1 MAGKNFI
8 SLKDFAVR
16 VFIGTYPAPES
27 DDQPTLPEGIW
38 RADFD
43 LESASLRDLTQVTEV
58 TAPSFLAVS
67 PDHGALYAVSE
78 ASAGELHRYGI
89 TGDGLEHL
97 ATVASLGESPCHVT
111 LASSQ
116 VVVANYGSGSVASYP
131 HQEFDSG
138 IGEGKLFQQS
148 GEGPVTD
155 RQGGPHAHFA
165 GKVPGTQYVWVTDL
179 GADRIFGYQITAN
192 GSGVR
197 QLVALG
203 TAVEFPAGSGP
214 RHIAFDGDGYGFVVG
229 ELDNNLY
236 TVAVDPATGQGEV
249 VNTFSLDIP
258 GEEAQWPSHI
268 EFSPDGELLV
278 VAVRG
283 SNTLHMF
290 TIARTE
296 GQITEL
302 VAAGTVPTGG
312 QWPRHFKLFGK
323 RSDGLQIIAVANQ
336 FSQTIDILGLNAAD
350 GTGKALSSTP
360 LMAPACIV
368 GLD

>member
-1 MAGKNFI
+1 M
-8 SLKDFAVR
+8 R
-16 VFIGTYPAPES
+16 VFIGTYPAPKT
-27 DDQPTLPEGIW
+27 DDQATLPEGIW

-43 LESASLRDLTQVTEV
+43 LETASLTDLSQVMEV
-58 TAPSFLAVS
+58 TAPSFLAVG
-67 PDHGALYAVSE
+67 PDQATLYAVSE
-78 ASAGELHRYGI
+78 SDAGELHRYAI
-89 TGDGLEHL
+89 TDAGLEHR
-97 ATVASLGESPCHVT
+97 ATVSSLGESPCHVT

-116 VVVANYGSGSVASYP
+116 VVVTNYGSGSVASYP

-138 IGEGKLFQQS
+138 IGAGKLFQQS
-148 GEGPVTD
+148 GEGPVGD

-192 GSGVR
+192 GSPVR
-197 QLVALG
+197 QLVARG

-214 RHIAFDGDGYGFVVG
+214 RHIAFDGDGFAFVVG

-236 TVAVDPATGQGEV
+236 TVAVDSATGQGEV
-249 VNTFSLDIP
+249 VKTSSLNIP
-258 GEEAQWPSHI
+258 GEETQWPSHI
-268 EFSPDGELLV
+268 ELSPDGELLV
-278 VAVRG
+278 AAVRG

-290 TIARTE
+290 NVARTQ
-296 GQITEL
+296 GQAPEL
-302 VAAGTVPTGG
+302 LAAGTVPTGG
-312 QWPRHFKLFGK
+312 DWPRHFKLFGK

-350 GTGKALSSTP
+350 GTGEVLNSTP
-360 LMAPACIV
+360 LMSPACIV

>member
-1 MAGKNFI
+1 M
-8 SLKDFAVR
+8 R
-16 VFIGTYPAPES
+16 VFIGTYPAPQT
-27 DDQPTLPEGIW
+27 DDQPASPEGIW

-43 LESASLRDLTQVTEV
+43 LESASLGDLTQVMEV
-58 TAPSFLAVS
+58 TAPSFLAVT

-78 ASAGELHRYGI
+78 SATGELHRYAI
-89 TGDGLEHL
+89 TDNGLEHR
-97 ATVASLGESPCHVT
+97 ATASSLGESPCHVT

-116 VVVANYGSGSVASYP
+116 VVVTNYGSGSVVSYP
-131 HQEFDSG
+131 HQEFDAG
-138 IGEGKLFQQS
+138 IGDGKLFQQA
-148 GEGPVTD
+148 GEGPVVG
-155 RQGGPHAHFA
+155 RQDGPHAHFA

-192 GSGVR
+192 GSPVR
-197 QLVALG
+197 QLVARG
-203 TAVEFPAGSGP
+203 TAVEFPPGTGP
-214 RHIAFDGDGYGFVVG
+214 RHIAFDGDGFAFVVG

-236 TVAVDPATGQGEV
+236 TVAVDSATGQGEI
-249 VNTFSLDIP
+249 VNTLSLDIP

-278 VAVRG
+278 AAVRG

-290 TIARTE
+290 TVNRVE
-296 GQITEL
+296 GSAPEL
-302 VAAGTVPTGG
+302 VAVGVVPTGG

-350 GTGKALSSTP
+350 GTGDVLNSTA